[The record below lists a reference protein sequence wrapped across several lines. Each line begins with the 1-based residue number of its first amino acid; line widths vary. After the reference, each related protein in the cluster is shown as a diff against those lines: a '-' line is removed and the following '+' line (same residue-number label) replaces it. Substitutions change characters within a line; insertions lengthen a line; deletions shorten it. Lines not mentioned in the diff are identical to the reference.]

1 MQRIACIATVLG
13 FAASAIASP
22 DPRYAAT
29 IRKAAADY
37 TKWGKVDDTS
47 RIAPTLCASPLPAKP
62 SHARM
67 SAAEDDSPH
76 GKKLFYL
83 WATNRDAYA
92 NLRRSKL
99 AIPVGFTIVKQSF
112 AAVGDA
118 SSGYTTGAKKDL
130 FVMTK
135 LGDKPGTDD
144 GWIYGTVT
152 PDGVVTSAGRVETCM
167 HCHDDQATHERLFGI
182 ADL

>member
-1 MQRIACIATVLG
+1 MHRIASIAFILTI
-13 FAASAIASP
+13 AATATASP
-22 DPRYAAT
+22 DPRHVEA

-47 RIAPTLCASPLPAKP
+47 RIAPTACAAPLPPKP

-67 SAAEDDSPH
+67 SAADGDSPH

-83 WATNRDAYA
+83 WASHRDAYA

-99 AIPVGFTIVKQSF
+99 GIPVGFTIVKQSF
-112 AAVGDA
+112 VAVGDA

-135 LGDKPGTDD
+135 IGDKPGSDD
-144 GWIYGTVT
+144 GWIYGTVS
-152 PDGVVTSAGRVETCM
+152 PDGKVTSAGRVDTCM
-167 HCHDDQATHERLFGI
+167 HCHDDQATHERLFGV
-182 ADL
+182 DL

>member
-1 MQRIACIATVLG
+1 
-13 FAASAIASP
+13 
-22 DPRYAAT
+22 
-29 IRKAAADY
+29 
-37 TKWGKVDDTS
+37 
-47 RIAPTLCASPLPAKP
+47 
-62 SHARM
+62 
-67 SAAEDDSPH
+67 SPH

-83 WATNRDAYA
+83 WSSDRDAYA

-135 LGDKPGTDD
+135 IGGDKSGSDD